1 MEKYNNDFD
10 FKALRATVTVSSKKD
25 SRWDFQDTKAGHE
38 PPDAFSLRT
47 DLVSDCTNKL
57 YELCELFGPPPAD
70 LIFKV
75 EEEWSVLE

>member
-1 MEKYNNDFD
+1 MAKNI
-10 FKALRATVTVSSKKD
+10 KALRATVTVSSKKD
-25 SRWDFQDTKAGHE
+25 SRWDFQSAIAGRE

-57 YELCELFGPPPAD
+57 FKLQETLGPPPAD